1 MLVMRQAVKV
11 ATVTRMERALDCV
24 ARSLSAI
31 DAKQVPSAALRR
43 GLSSGPAG
51 GEDAHGGETGAVE
64 RGPTLGAAVAAA
76 MDGLEALGECRLC
89 LEPGLGDGPAD
100 AFAGAAARQAGSL
113 AAVTEAAAAA
123 VGWVIGEACSAAAV
137 ALVEDE
143 DSDED
148 EDEDED
154 ASRDGGDGGHRWE
167 GASALC
173 SAAMP
178 RSLLLAM
185 SSAGD
190 ASVMATHSSRSAA
203 LFDLVASFPGSR
215 PALLDLRATLG
226 ALPADAATGTAAS
239 FAKALQRRL
248 LQPGAATSTIVQVL
262 LAASRS
268 LRCVDPSGVLL
279 GAATA
284 PVRAYLGRDRPDA
297 VKRVVEMLM
306 TPASAPR
313 DAGAGGAGGG
323 RVEDSAAE
331 GGQDEDDDDE
341 DDKEEDEEEEANPLR
356 QELEAARS
364 GPRASMPGPDDTDSE
379 DEEEEVGPHGVVSS
393 ADTGAAGHRS
403 DEPVLPWKPPSLVA
417 EAWQHGASRGAP
429 ADRTASGRR
438 RRRILASA
446 LLPTGELGGVAP
458 APPLTLS
465 DILADDASL
474 GAVEEDSAD
483 LLWGIITVLGGPAP
497 LVKAYDE
504 RLATALLSSGK
515 AWDVE
520 ELVTTH
526 ELIKTRLGERE
537 VLSAEVMLKDLSDS
551 RRIAATI
558 RSTRANPPARRGV
571 APAPAPVAPA
581 EGAVH
586 PAPAAS
592 LPGAGE
598 AAALARAGARAG
610 VDESD
615 DESVAGTPLSPATAS
630 ARRAER
636 AVFDGSPLPLPRAL
650 VLSRLFWPG
659 LAGYGGEAP
668 TARPPPTVLHPR
680 LRHGLGKYTSDFETA
695 KAPRK
700 LTWLS
705 HLGSVCVDVALPGRD
720 KPVEASGTLAQ
731 VSALLFVADAA
742 AGAAS
747 VSHHR
752 IADSAASSG
761 APGAEPAGLL
771 SVASLSR
778 LMNVP
783 LPEATRLLRYWER
796 KGVLDGSGEAGSAT
810 FGPAL
815 PPKPEAAS
823 ADGEG
828 REGCLAAGSAES
840 AAAAGADDDDDGEED
855 GEDALAAA
863 VRMQQELLVRQFA
876 VGMLRSHGSMP
887 LQRVLSML
895 RSFSPYS
902 GSEADLR
909 AAMNKLVAEGVL
921 TRTGDAYELA

>member
-1 MLVMRQAVKV
+1 MPR
-11 ATVTRMERALDCV
+11 
-24 ARSLSAI
+24 
-31 DAKQVPSAALRR
+31 
-43 GLSSGPAG
+43 
-51 GEDAHGGETGAVE
+51 
-64 RGPTLGAAVAAA
+64 
-76 MDGLEALGECRLC
+76 RLC
-89 LEPGLGDGPAD
+89 P
-100 AFAGAAARQAGSL
+100 
-113 AAVTEAAAAA
+113 
-123 VGWVIGEACSAAAV
+123 W
-137 ALVEDE
+137 
-143 DSDED
+143 
-148 EDEDED
+148 
-154 ASRDGGDGGHRWE
+154 RD
-167 GASALC
+167 
-173 SAAMP
+173 P
-178 RSLLLAM
+178 
-185 SSAGD
+185 
-190 ASVMATHSSRSAA
+190 
-203 LFDLVASFPGSR
+203 
-215 PALLDLRATLG
+215 
-226 ALPADAATGTAAS
+226 
-239 FAKALQRRL
+239 Q
-248 LQPGAATSTIVQVL
+248 
-262 LAASRS
+262 
-268 LRCVDPSGVLL
+268 
-279 GAATA
+279 
-284 PVRAYLGRDRPDA
+284 
-297 VKRVVEMLM
+297 
-306 TPASAPR
+306 
-313 DAGAGGAGGG
+313 
-323 RVEDSAAE
+323 
-331 GGQDEDDDDE
+331 
-341 DDKEEDEEEEANPLR
+341 
-356 QELEAARS
+356 
-364 GPRASMPGPDDTDSE
+364 
-379 DEEEEVGPHGVVSS
+379 
-393 ADTGAAGHRS
+393 
-403 DEPVLPWKPPSLVA
+403 
-417 EAWQHGASRGAP
+417 
-429 ADRTASGRR
+429 
-438 RRRILASA
+438 
-446 LLPTGELGGVAP
+446 
-458 APPLTLS
+458 
-465 DILADDASL
+465 
-474 GAVEEDSAD
+474 
-483 LLWGIITVLGGPAP
+483 
-497 LVKAYDE
+497 
-504 RLATALLSSGK
+504 
-515 AWDVE
+515 
-520 ELVTTH
+520 
-526 ELIKTRLGERE
+526 
-537 VLSAEVMLKDLSDS
+537 LKDLSDS

-592 LPGAGE
+592 LPGAVE

-700 LTWLS
+700 LVRGFSATAHHALRCCQVRQFMLRVPRRGKRTVGRQTNPDDAASCPRRRSLRQAARSQTWLS

-895 RSFSPYS
+895 RSFSPCEYLDALRHAS
-902 GSEADLR
+902 EGPWRPVAGGAACSEACFESALR
-909 AAMNKLVAEGVL
+909 GCAMPRPFAPANTAAARSQ
-921 TRTGDAYELA
+921 TRAQRQTFALR